1 MKKNCPFPIH
11 NFVTAVIFCT
21 YDKEMK
27 DTKEVSLFTEIEDFI
42 KAAKILEITDILR
55 PLETFVNIDSD
66 IDKIMHS
73 WEPKLHA
80 SKGFC
85 YTFKS
90 KEVPVYTKDE
100 LNFELSKLELKLD
113 VSFIIWDHTK
123 VR

>member
-11 NFVTAVIFCT
+11 DFVTAAIFCT
-21 YDKEMK
+21 YDQEMK
-27 DTKEVSLFTEIEDFI
+27 DTNEVSLFTEIEDFI

-55 PLETFVNIDSD
+55 ALNFLNIDSD

-73 WEPKLHA
+73 LEPKLHA
-80 SKGFC
+80 SRGFC

-90 KEVPVYTKDE
+90 KELPVYTKNG
-100 LNFELSKLELKLD
+100 LNFKLSKLELKLD
-113 VSFIIWDHTK
+113 VSFIIWDNEK

>member
-1 MKKNCPFPIH
+1 MKKSCPFPIH
-11 NFVTAVIFCT
+11 DFVTAAIFCT
-21 YDKEMK
+21 YDQEMK
-27 DTKEVSLFTEIEDFI
+27 DTNEVSLFTEIEDFI

-55 PLETFVNIDSD
+55 ALNFLNIDSD

-80 SKGFC
+80 SRGFC

-90 KEVPVYTKDE
+90 KELPAYTKDE
-100 LNFELSKLELKLD
+100 LNFKLSKLELELD
-113 VSFIIWDHTK
+113 VSFYIWVHTK

>member
-11 NFVTAVIFCT
+11 DFVTAVIFCT
-21 YDKEMK
+21 YNQEMK
-27 DTKEVSLFTEIEDFI
+27 DKKEVSLFTEIEDFI
-42 KAAKILEITDILR
+42 KAAKILEITDVLR
-55 PLETFVNIDSD
+55 PLNSFNIESD

-80 SKGFC
+80 SRGFC

-90 KEVPVYTKDE
+90 KELPVYTKNG
-100 LNFELSKLELKLD
+100 LNFKLSKLELKLD

>member
-11 NFVTAVIFCT
+11 DFVTAVIFCT
-21 YDKEMK
+21 YDQEMK

-55 PLETFVNIDSD
+55 ALNFLNIDSD

-80 SKGFC
+80 SRGFC

-90 KEVPVYTKDE
+90 RKVPVYTKDGQ
-100 LNFELSKLELKLD
+100 LNFELSRLELKLD